1 MEAARRRKKSWR
13 GVGSIQTDEKQT
25 AIEIQDL
32 IQRRSE
38 SGGKQNNVYTLRK
51 VYTLYKIFT
60 IYRFMTKLLGDCFS
74 KGRYFFDVSVSP
86 EMKRES
92 VLRMSR
98 WKLFCCAAV
107 NSGQST
113 SAVDGAAARTVSIS
127 ICGVVSGAAKSISLR
142 VIINADSLLLH
153 PHGA

>member
-1 MEAARRRKKSWR
+1 
-13 GVGSIQTDEKQT
+13 
-25 AIEIQDL
+25 
-32 IQRRSE
+32 
-38 SGGKQNNVYTLRK
+38 
-51 VYTLYKIFT
+51 
-60 IYRFMTKLLGDCFS
+60 MTNLLGDCFS

-113 SAVDGAAARTVSIS
+113 SAVDGAAARAVSIS

-153 PHGA
+153 PHGAQSFFFARK

>member
-1 MEAARRRKKSWR
+1 MAR
-13 GVGSIQTDEKQT
+13 
-25 AIEIQDL
+25 
-32 IQRRSE
+32 
-38 SGGKQNNVYTLRK
+38 
-51 VYTLYKIFT
+51 
-60 IYRFMTKLLGDCFS
+60 LLGDCFS
-74 KGRYFFDVSVSP
+74 RGRYFFDVSVSP

-113 SAVDGAAARTVSIS
+113 SAVDGAAALDRLAHGVAAVRAVSIS

-142 VIINADSLLLH
+142 VIINAASLLLH